1 VRWQRALVTGAS
13 SGIGEAFARQLVAE
27 GTKVVAVAR
36 REERLR
42 TLPGDVEVLVA
53 DLSTESGIASVEA
66 RLAQGDIDLLVNNA
80 AFGTSGAVCDIEPD
94 RIEREVM
101 LDVVALTRL
110 TRAVLP
116 TLVRQGHGG
125 VLNVGSIVGFYP
137 VPFLATYSASKAF
150 VRSFTEAV
158 AAEVRG
164 TGVHIGVLCPGLT
177 RTEFQQTSGGSD
189 LRSMPAFVWQ
199 SAETV
204 ARIGLDGLSA
214 GRTVVIA
221 GRFNRLLVL
230 GNALLPNRAVRRI
243 ALLVQ
248 RARGATAS
256 PRRDL
261 EQEGDSRVNRSRRPR
276 TR

>member
-1 VRWQRALVTGAS
+1 VTGAS

-42 TLPGDVEVLVA
+42 SLPGDVEVLVA
-53 DLSTESGIASVEA
+53 DLSTDVGIAAVEA
-66 RLAQGDIDLLVNNA
+66 RLARGDIDLLINNA
-80 AFGTSGAVCDIEPD
+80 AFGTSGRLRDIDPE

-116 TLVRQGHGG
+116 ALVEQGRGG

-137 VPFLATYSASKAF
+137 VPYLATYSASKAF
-150 VRSFTEAV
+150 VRSFSEAV
-158 AAEVRG
+158 ATEVRAA
-164 TGVHIGVLCPGLT
+164 GVHVSVLCPGLT

-204 ARIGLDGLSA
+204 ARIGLEGVAA
-214 GRTVVIA
+214 GRPVVIA
-221 GRFNRLLVL
+221 GRFNRALVV
-230 GNALLPNRAVRRI
+230 GNALLPSRAVRRI
-243 ALLVQ
+243 AALVQ
-248 RARGATAS
+248 RLRG
-256 PRRDL
+256 
-261 EQEGDSRVNRSRRPR
+261 V
-276 TR
+276 